1 MWDWM
6 RFRWQLSKL
15 QRSLRRVD
23 RIYEKHIQNAYRDKD
38 SGQSADKIRQERHW
52 ETSLIDDEISILVTR
67 YLLARANRKFLPNP
81 SHDEGKGY
89 WDESRQLGTRYLTS
103 AGITELRR
111 TLRAERADASGF
123 WLSTLSTLIGIIG
136 ALTGLVALLLQYQG

>member
-1 MWDWM
+1 MWDWV

-15 QRSLRRVD
+15 QRSLRRID
-23 RIYEKHIQNAYRDKD
+23 RIFEKNIQTAHRENKH
-38 SGQSADKIRQERHW
+38 GQDVNKIREERHW

-67 YLLARANRKFLPNP
+67 YLLGRANRKFLPHP
-81 SHDEGKGY
+81 SHDEDKGY
-89 WDESRQLGTRYLTS
+89 WNDAHQLGSRYLTS

-123 WLSTLSTLIGIIG
+123 WLSILSTLIGIIG
-136 ALTGLVALLLQYQG
+136 ALTGFVALLLQYQS